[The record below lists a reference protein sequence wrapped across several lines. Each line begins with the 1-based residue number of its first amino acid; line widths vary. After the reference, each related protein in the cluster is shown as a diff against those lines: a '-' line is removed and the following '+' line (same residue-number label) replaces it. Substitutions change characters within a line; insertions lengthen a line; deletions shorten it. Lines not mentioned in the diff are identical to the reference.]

1 MSSFYGLIEGNRGAA
16 TRGGSKNSG
25 FRASAQS
32 YCGSVIVTL
41 HYKDNEEKPENLRVR
56 VGTNDRSSC
65 STDWNSNDFVGTFAE
80 FKEALNLLRDIKD
93 GKVSVVRHRDPDGKK
108 KLAKQKAFL
117 GIE

>member
-65 STDWNSNDFVGTFAE
+65 STDWNSQDWSGSFEDF
-80 FKEALNLLRDIKD
+80 KKALNLLHDIKT
-93 GKVSVVRHRDPDGKK
+93 GKVSVVRHREKSNK
-108 KLAKQKAFL
+108 QLALERAFR
-117 GIE
+117 